1 VNGYRP
7 TRLVLIRH
15 ADPSDD
21 VRGRCFGSLD
31 VPLAP
36 RGERRA
42 RHVAAMLRR
51 LPIAAVYSS
60 PSRRALETARPV
72 AAVQRL
78 TPVEQDDISEI
89 NFGILEGLTFDEIA
103 TAHQRL
109 FQSWMRTP
117 TDVRFPAGES
127 YAELRRRVLAAVVTL
142 RAAHRGE
149 TFAVVSHG
157 GPIRAILA
165 DVLQLPDDAVFRLDL
180 RYGGVSIVDW
190 IRDTPLVRLVNA
202 PAVAVGSRRRGVLP
216 DPEPR
221 LG

>member
-1 VNGYRP
+1 VNGHRP

-15 ADPSDD
+15 ADPSED

-31 VPLAP
+31 VPLSP

-42 RHVAAMLRR
+42 RHVATMLRR

-60 PSRRALETARPV
+60 PSRRALETARPL
-72 AAVQRL
+72 AAVHRL
-78 TPVEQDDISEI
+78 TPIEQGDISELD
-89 NFGILEGLTFDEIA
+89 FGIFEGLTFEEIA
-103 TAHQRL
+103 TAHQEV
-109 FQSWMRTP
+109 FESWMRTP

-127 YAELRRRVLAAVVTL
+127 YAELRRRVIAAVAAL
-142 RAAHRGE
+142 RARHRSE

-157 GPIRAILA
+157 GPIRAVLA

-216 DPEPR
+216 EPEPR